1 MPRVVTEQ
9 HGINAMKV
17 RELMATYKEAEDLIN
32 IGAYKSG
39 ANPKIDR
46 SIKLIEPINEFL
58 KQSTQDLSNIN
69 LATKHLANIL
79 G

>member
-1 MPRVVTEQ
+1 M
-9 HGINAMKV
+9 
-17 RELMATYKEAEDLIN
+17 REILSAYKEAEDLIN

-46 SIKLIEPINEFL
+46 SIKLIEPINDFL
-58 KQSTQDLSNIN
+58 KQTTHDKSNIGM
-69 LATKHLANIL
+69 AIRHLANII